1 MIPLDS
7 IETLTQRR
15 RQRNSV
21 VPRSRASDWYD
32 VSKVRQRQEDM
43 LSCGHGY
50 EIVLIP
56 CTIATPNVRLSL
68 LAGLLLLPFL
78 VLSSGGLLL
87 SAPPGAKVD
96 REAMDFFETKVR
108 PLLVENC
115 YSCHGAQQQLSS
127 LRVDSREALLKGG
140 LRGSALVPGDPEQS
154 LIIQAVRHQELK
166 MPLGRMLADAEI
178 DHLESWVRMGAP
190 WPSGPD
196 VTKEP
201 DFYARLTREHWAF
214 QPVSEPDP
222 PQVNHESW
230 SRTPVDRFLLAAL
243 RKEGLEPA
251 ERAEIRTLARRLS
264 FSVVGL
270 PPDPASVDEL
280 LRDPS
285 EQAYAN
291 FVDRLLDSPHF
302 GEHWAR
308 HWMDVVRFAE
318 TYGYEWN
325 YIVKGAWR
333 YRDYLIR
340 AFNQDVPYDHLIRE
354 HIAGDLMESPRVN
367 VLLGI
372 NESATGSAFLL
383 MGEMGHDDCIEF
395 REIRTDVV
403 DDQIDTLTRAFQ
415 GLSVACARC
424 HDHKLDPI
432 PIEDY
437 YALYGILNSARPV
450 TGTLDTGGSQSPLMQ
465 RLRALK
471 PQIRSELASA
481 WLEQVEEIPSYL
493 LAAQA
498 PVDPKAVD
506 AGPNLQPQRL
516 ERWIQALQRESVDPE
531 SFLYPWSTVTCEVG
545 LAPERFQELWEQA
558 APEHLKEIR
567 DRQAYNQ
574 ENFTSLPLSDWYP
587 EGVGLLEGR
596 SEDGEF
602 MLAQEGPVA
611 VNGVYP
617 AGIYTHALSER
628 LNGALRSPYLTKE
641 RKFLSLQVMG
651 GMLGGRRAVVD
662 NCMLGEGIEVFD
674 SSDLNWQKVSTLQ
687 DKERFPVYVELV
699 TKTNNPRLPDRPKR
713 IKGFTEEKMEAP
725 GSYFGIARAMLHDV
739 DDPPHND
746 LTHLLPLFRDPA
758 PQNPQEAAR
767 RYAERSRQSL
777 QAWSQGMPTEDDVR
791 WVHWLVTN
799 HLVDNS
805 TDLTPKLSRLISEY
819 RAIESSLSRPQT
831 INSLLDMGLGRDYS
845 LLQNGDA
852 KKPGDPVRRRYLTV
866 LTGGRPLET
875 NGSGRRELAELIA
888 SPRNPL
894 TARVMV
900 NRVWSYLFGRGL
912 VGTTNDFG
920 NFGERPSNG
929 LLLDHLARRFIAD
942 GWSLKRLV
950 RRLVLTQA
958 FQQASRTSEAASR
971 IDPENRLLHHYPVR
985 RLEAEAIRD
994 SILATSGRLDP
1005 LRYGPSVEPYRLKTK
1020 EYRKLH
1026 AGPLDGHG
1034 RRSVYL
1040 RVTRM
1045 EGARFLELF
1054 DFPVPSVSRGRRDV
1068 TNVPSQ
1074 ALAMLNDPFVIQQ
1087 ANYWADR
1094 LLEQEEE
1101 TLRERLGRMFVR
1113 ALSRSPSPGEV
1124 ARFGELTR
1132 KLGRLYQVP
1141 PEHILTSKKIWK
1153 DVAHSLFNTKE
1164 FIYLR

>member
-1 MIPLDS
+1 MNPMS
-7 IETLTQRR
+7 NGRR
-15 RQRNSV
+15 RWL
-21 VPRSRASDWYD
+21 PA
-32 VSKVRQRQEDM
+32 
-43 LSCGHGY
+43 
-50 EIVLIP
+50 LILL
-56 CTIATPNVRLSL
+56 TVSL
-68 LAGLLLLPFL
+68 LSPDQLFG
-78 VLSSGGLLL
+78 
-87 SAPPGAKVD
+87 SAPAGAKVD
-96 REAMDFFETKVR
+96 PEARDFFETKVR

-115 YSCHGAQQQLSS
+115 YSCHGDKQQLSS
-127 LRVDSREALLKGG
+127 LRVDSREALMKGG

-154 LIIQAVRHQELK
+154 LIIQAVRHQDLK

-178 DHLESWVRMGAP
+178 GHLENWVRMGAP
-190 WPSGPD
+190 WPAGPD
-196 VTKEP
+196 VTNEP

-214 QPVSEPDP
+214 QPVADSDP
-222 PQVNHESW
+222 PQVDHDSW
-230 SRTPVDRFLLAAL
+230 SRNPVDRYLLEAL

-251 ERAEIRTLARRLS
+251 ERAGIRTLARRLS
-264 FSVVGL
+264 FSLVGL

-285 EQAYAN
+285 ERGYAD
-291 FVDRLLDSPHF
+291 FVDRLLDSPQF

-340 AFNQDVPYDHLIRE
+340 AFNQDVPYDQLARE
-354 HIAGDLMESPRVN
+354 HIAGDLLENPRVN
-367 VLLGI
+367 VPLGI

-450 TGTLDTGGSQSPLMQ
+450 TSTLDTGGSQSPLMQ

-471 PQIRSELASA
+471 PQIRSELADT
-481 WLEQVEEIPSYL
+481 WLQQVEEIPDYL

-498 PVDPKAVD
+498 PVDPTAPA
-506 AGPNLQPQRL
+506 AGADLQPQRL
-516 ERWIQALQRESVDPE
+516 KRWVQALQKESVDPE
-531 SFLYPWSTVTCEVG
+531 SFLYPWSTVTCNISV
-545 LAPERFQELWEQA
+545 APERFGDLWEQA

-567 DRQAYNQ
+567 DRQAYNR

-587 EGVGLLEGR
+587 EGVGLLKAG

-602 MLAQEGPVA
+602 VLASEGPAA
-611 VNGVYP
+611 VTGVYP

-628 LNGALRSPYLTKE
+628 LNGALRSPYLSKE
-641 RKFLSLQVMG
+641 KKFLSLQVMG
-651 GMLGGRRAVVD
+651 GMLAGRRAVVD
-662 NCMLGEGIEVFD
+662 NCMLGEGVEVFD
-674 SSDLNWQKVSTLQ
+674 NADLNWQKISTLQ
-687 DKERFPVYVELV
+687 DKERFHVYVELV
-699 TKTNNPRLPDRPKR
+699 TKTSNPRLPDRPKR
-713 IKGFTEEKMEAP
+713 IKGFTEEKMAAP
-725 GSYFGIARAMLHDV
+725 GSYFGIARAMFHDV
-739 DDPPHND
+739 DDPPRKD
-746 LTHLLPLFRDPA
+746 LSHLLPLFRDPA
-758 PQNPQEAAR
+758 PQDPGEAAR
-767 RYAERSRQSL
+767 RYAQRSRQAMV
-777 QAWSQGMPTEDDVR
+777 AWSQGTPGENDVR
-791 WVHWLVTN
+791 WIHWLVTN

-805 TDLTPKLSRLISEY
+805 TDLTPELSRLISEY
-819 RAIESSLSRPQT
+819 RAIESRISRPQT
-831 INSLLDMGLGRDYS
+831 INSLLDMGTGRDYS

-852 KKPGDPVRRRYLTV
+852 ENPGDPVPRRYLTV
-866 LTGGRPLET
+866 LTGGRPLESG
-875 NGSGRRELAELIA
+875 GSGRRELAELIA
-888 SPRNPL
+888 SPQNPL

-900 NRVWSYLFGRGL
+900 NRVWNYLFGKGL
-912 VGTTNDFG
+912 VGTINDFG
-920 NFGERPSNG
+920 NFGERPSHG
-929 LLLDHLARRFIAD
+929 PLLDHLARQFVAD

-958 FQQASRTSEAASR
+958 FRQSSRPAEDAAR

-994 SILATSGRLDP
+994 SILSTSGRLDP

-1045 EGARFLELF
+1045 EGPRFLELF

-1087 ANYWADR
+1087 AGYWADR
-1094 LLEQEEE
+1094 LLERQGE
-1101 TLRERLGRMFVR
+1101 TVRERLERMFVQ
-1113 ALSRSPSPGEV
+1113 ALSRPPSPGEV
-1124 ARFGELTR
+1124 ARFGALTR
-1132 KLGRLYQVP
+1132 KLGRLYRVP
-1141 PEHILTSKKIWK
+1141 QEHILASKEIWK
-1153 DVAHSLFNTKE
+1153 DVAHSLFNAKE

>member
-1 MIPLDS
+1 MWA
-7 IETLTQRR
+7 RV
-15 RQRNSV
+15 RN
-21 VPRSRASDWYD
+21 
-32 VSKVRQRQEDM
+32 
-43 LSCGHGY
+43 
-50 EIVLIP
+50 VLFP
-56 CTIATPNVRLSL
+56 GTIATPNLRLSL
-68 LAGLLLLPFL
+68 PAGLLLLPFL
-78 VLSSGGLLL
+78 VLSGGGLLL

-108 PLLVENC
+108 PLLIENC
-115 YSCHGAQQQLSS
+115 YSCHGVQQQLSS

-140 LRGSALVPGDPEQS
+140 LRGSALVPGDPDQS
-154 LIIQAVRHQELK
+154 LIIQAVRHQDLK

-178 DHLESWVRMGAP
+178 DHLASWVRMGAP
-190 WPSGPD
+190 WPAGPD
-196 VTKEP
+196 VAKEP

-214 QPVSEPDP
+214 QPLADPDP
-222 PQVNHESW
+222 PEGAHESW

-251 ERAEIRTLARRLS
+251 ERTDVRTLARRLS

-291 FVDRLLDSPHF
+291 FADRLLDSPHF

-354 HIAGDLMESPRVN
+354 HIAGDLLENPRVN
-367 VLLGI
+367 VPLGI

-471 PQIRSELASA
+471 PQIRSELAGA
-481 WLEQVEEIPSYL
+481 WLKQVEEIPAYL

-498 PVDPKAVD
+498 PVDPSAAD
-506 AGPNLQPQRL
+506 AGPSLRSQRL
-516 ERWIQALQRESVDPE
+516 ERWIQALQKESVDPE

-567 DRQAYNQ
+567 ERQAYNQ
-574 ENFTSLPLSDWYP
+574 ENFTSLSLSDWYP

-602 MLAQEGPVA
+602 ILAGEGPVA

-641 RKFLSLQVMG
+641 KKFLSLQVMG

-662 NCMLGEGIEVFD
+662 NCMLGEGVEVFD

-739 DDPPHND
+739 DDPPRND
-746 LTHLLPLFRDPA
+746 LSHLLPLFRDPA
-758 PQNPQEAAR
+758 PQNPREASR
-767 RYAERSRQSL
+767 RYAERSRQAL
-777 QAWSQGMPTEDDVR
+777 EAWSQGTPTGNDVR

-805 TDLTPKLSRLISEY
+805 IDLTPKLSALISEY
-819 RAIESSLSRPQT
+819 RAIESRLSQPQT

-852 KKPGDPVRRRYLTV
+852 EKPGDPVPRRYLTV
-866 LTGGRPLET
+866 LTGGRPLES

-900 NRVWSYLFGRGL
+900 NRVWNYLFGRGL
-912 VGTTNDFG
+912 VGTINDFG
-920 NFGERPSNG
+920 NFGERPSHG
-929 LLLDHLARRFIAD
+929 LLLDHLARQFIAD

-958 FQQASRTSEAASR
+958 FQQSSRTTEDASR
-971 IDPENRLLHHYPVR
+971 IDPQNRLLHHYPVR

-1087 ANYWADR
+1087 ADYWADR
-1094 LLEQEEE
+1094 LLEREGE
-1101 TLRERLGRMFVR
+1101 TLRERLGRMFNR
-1113 ALSRSPSPGEV
+1113 ALARPPSPDEV

-1141 PEHILTSKKIWK
+1141 QEHILASKEIWK

>member
-1 MIPLDS
+1 M
-7 IETLTQRR
+7 
-15 RQRNSV
+15 
-21 VPRSRASDWYD
+21 
-32 VSKVRQRQEDM
+32 
-43 LSCGHGY
+43 
-50 EIVLIP
+50 LIP
-56 CTIATPNVRLSL
+56 CNIAIPSVTFSL
-68 LAGLLLLPFL
+68 LARLLLLPFL
-78 VLSSGGLLL
+78 VLSSGTALL
-87 SAPPGAKVD
+87 SAPSGTEVD

-115 YSCHGAQQQLSS
+115 YSCHGDKQQLSS

-140 LRGSALVPGDPEQS
+140 LRGSALVPGDPDQS
-154 LIIQAVRHQELK
+154 LFIQAVRHQDLK

-178 DHLESWVRMGAP
+178 GHLESWVRMGAP
-190 WPSGPD
+190 WPVGPD

-214 QPVSEPDP
+214 QPVADPDP
-222 PQVNHESW
+222 PQVNHERW
-230 SRTPVDRFLLAAL
+230 SGTTVDRFLLAAL

-251 ERAEIRTLARRLS
+251 ERTDARTLARRLS

-270 PPDPASVDEL
+270 PPDPASVEEL

-354 HIAGDLMESPRVN
+354 HIAGDLLEHPRIN
-367 VLLGI
+367 VPLGI
-372 NESATGSAFLL
+372 NESTTGSAFLL

-450 TGTLDTGGSQSPLMQ
+450 TSTLDTGGSQSPLMQ

-471 PQIRSELASA
+471 PQIRSELTTA
-481 WLEQVEEIPSYL
+481 WLKQVEEIPAYL

-498 PVDPKAVD
+498 PIDPGGTD
-506 AGPNLQPQRL
+506 TGPSLHPQRL
-516 ERWIQALQRESVDPE
+516 ERWIQTLQRESVDPE

-545 LAPERFQELWEQA
+545 LAPERFQQLWEKA

-567 DRQAYNQ
+567 DRQEYNR

-587 EGVGLLEGR
+587 EGVGLIEGR

-602 MLAQEGPVA
+602 ILADEGPVA

-641 RKFLSLQVMG
+641 KKFLSLQVMG

-662 NCMLGEGIEVFD
+662 NCMLGEGVEVFD

-699 TKTNNPRLPDRPKR
+699 TKTSNPRLPDRPKR

-739 DDPPHND
+739 DDPPRND
-746 LTHLLPLFRDPA
+746 LSHLLPLFREPA
-758 PQNPQEAAR
+758 PQNPREAAR
-767 RYAERSRQSL
+767 RYAERSRQAL
-777 QAWSQGMPTEDDVR
+777 EAWSQGTPTENDVR
-791 WVHWLVTN
+791 WIHWLATN

-805 TDLTPKLSRLISEY
+805 IDLTPKLSALISEY
-819 RAIESSLSRPQT
+819 RAIESRIAQPQT

-845 LLQNGDA
+845 LLQSGDA
-852 KKPGDPVRRRYLTV
+852 KNPGDPVPRRYLTV

-875 NGSGRRELAELIA
+875 SGSGRLELAELIA

-900 NRVWSYLFGRGL
+900 NRVWNYLFGRGL
-912 VGTTNDFG
+912 VGTINDFG
-920 NFGERPSNG
+920 NFGERPSHG
-929 LLLDHLARRFIAD
+929 LLLDHLARQFIAD

-958 FQQASRTSEAASR
+958 FRQSSRTTEQASR

-1005 LRYGPSVEPYRLKTK
+1005 LRYGPSVEPYRLKPK

-1045 EGARFLELF
+1045 EGPRFLELF

-1087 ANYWADR
+1087 SEYWADR
-1094 LLEQEEE
+1094 LLEQEEG
-1101 TLRERLGRMFVR
+1101 TLEERLERMFVR
-1113 ALSRSPSPGEV
+1113 AFSRPPRPDEL
-1124 ARFGELTR
+1124 ARFGELIR
-1132 KLGRLYQVP
+1132 KLGRLYQIP
-1141 PEHILTSKKIWK
+1141 QEHILTSNEIWK

>member
-1 MIPLDS
+1 MVTDLRHLANLPFYYAIVPLGMPLAS
-7 IETLTQRR
+7 IILNLAVVL
-15 RQRNSV
+15 RQLF
-21 VPRSRASDWYD
+21 P
-32 VSKVRQRQEDM
+32 
-43 LSCGHGY
+43 L
-50 EIVLIP
+50 P
-56 CTIATPNVRLSL
+56 T
-68 LAGLLLLPFL
+68 LLLLCI
-78 VLSSGGLLL
+78 VLLPGEGRLL
-87 SAPPGAKVD
+87 SAPSGAKVD
-96 REAMDFFETKVR
+96 REAMEFFETKVR

-115 YSCHGAQQQLSS
+115 YSCHGDKQQLSS
-127 LRVDSREALLKGG
+127 LRVDSREALMKGG
-140 LRGSALVPGDPEQS
+140 LRGSALVPGDPDQS
-154 LIIQAVRHQELK
+154 LIIQAVRHQDLK

-178 DHLESWVRMGAP
+178 GDLESWVRMGAP
-190 WPSGPD
+190 WPAGPD
-196 VTKEP
+196 VTDEP

-214 QPVSEPDP
+214 QPVADPDP
-222 PQVNHESW
+222 PQVEHETW
-230 SRTPVDRFLLAAL
+230 SGTPVDRFLLAAL

-251 ERAEIRTLARRLS
+251 ERADIRTLARRLS

-285 EQAYAN
+285 EKGYAN

-340 AFNQDVPYDHLIRE
+340 AFNQDVPYDQLARE
-354 HIAGDLMESPRVN
+354 HVAGDLLENPRIN
-367 VLLGI
+367 VPLGI

-403 DDQIDTLTRAFQ
+403 DDQIDTLTRALQ

-450 TGTLDTGGSQSPLMQ
+450 TSTLDTGGSQSPLMQ

-471 PQIRSELASA
+471 PQIRSELAAA
-481 WLEQVEEIPSYL
+481 WLKQVEEIPAYL

-498 PVDPKAVD
+498 PVDPKTAE
-506 AGPNLQPQRL
+506 AGPELRPQRL
-516 ERWIQALQRESVDPE
+516 ERWIQALQKESVDPE

-545 LAPERFQELWEQA
+545 LAPERFQELWERA
-558 APEHLKEIR
+558 APEHVKEIR
-567 DRQAYNQ
+567 DRQAYNT

-602 MLAQEGPVA
+602 VLAPEGPDA
-611 VNGVYP
+611 VSGVYP

-662 NCMLGEGIEVFD
+662 NCMLGEGVEVFD
-674 SSDLNWQKVSTLQ
+674 SADLNWQKVETLQ
-687 DKERFPVYVELV
+687 DKERYPVYVELV

-713 IKGFTEEKMEAP
+713 IKGFTEEKMGAP

-739 DDPPHND
+739 EDPPHND
-746 LTHLLPLFRDPA
+746 LSHLLPLFRDPA
-758 PQNPQEAAR
+758 PQDPREAAQ
-767 RYAERSRQSL
+767 RYAERSRRAL
-777 QAWSQGMPTEDDVR
+777 EAWARGTPSENDVR
-791 WVHWLVTN
+791 WIHWLATN

-805 TDLTPKLSRLISEY
+805 SDLTPRLSQLISEY
-819 RAIESSLSRPQT
+819 RGIETRISRPQT
-831 INSLLDMGLGRDYS
+831 INSLLDMGSGRDYS

-852 KKPGDPVRRRYLTV
+852 ENPGDPVPRRYLTV
-866 LTGGRPLET
+866 LTGGRTLES
-875 NGSGRRELAELIA
+875 NGSGRRELADLIA
-888 SPRNPL
+888 SPQNPL

-900 NRVWSYLFGRGL
+900 NRVWNYLFGRGL
-912 VGTTNDFG
+912 VGTINDFG
-920 NFGERPSNG
+920 NFGERPSHSE
-929 LLLDHLARRFIAD
+929 LLDHLAGRFIAD
-942 GWSLKRLV
+942 GWSLKRLI

-958 FQQASRTSEAASR
+958 FQQSSRASEAASR
-971 IDPENRLLHHYPVR
+971 IDPENRLLHRYPVR

-1045 EGARFLELF
+1045 EGPRFLELF

-1074 ALAMLNDPFVIQQ
+1074 ALALLNDPFVIQQ
-1087 ANYWADR
+1087 ADYWADR
-1094 LLEQEEE
+1094 LLEREGE
-1101 TLRERLGRMFVR
+1101 TLRERLGRMFVQ
-1113 ALSRSPSPGEV
+1113 ALNRPPSPGEV
-1124 ARFGELTR
+1124 ARFGELAR
-1132 KLGRLYQVP
+1132 KLGRLYRVP
-1141 PEHILTSKKIWK
+1141 QGHILASKEIWK

>member
-1 MIPLDS
+1 MAILF
-7 IETLTQRR
+7 
-15 RQRNSV
+15 
-21 VPRSRASDWYD
+21 
-32 VSKVRQRQEDM
+32 
-43 LSCGHGY
+43 
-50 EIVLIP
+50 
-56 CTIATPNVRLSL
+56 
-68 LAGLLLLPFL
+68 LLPFL
-78 VLSSGGLLL
+78 VLANGRSLVP
-87 SAPPGAKVD
+87 APSGAKGD
-96 REAMDFFETKVR
+96 REAMEFFETKVR

-115 YSCHGAQQQLSS
+115 YSCHGGNQQLSS
-127 LRVDSREALLKGG
+127 LRVDSREALMKGG
-140 LRGSALVPGDPEQS
+140 LRGSALVPGDPDRS
-154 LIIQAVRHQELK
+154 LIIQAVRHQDLK

-190 WPSGPD
+190 WPAVPD
-196 VTKEP
+196 VTNEP

-214 QPVSEPDP
+214 QPVADPEP
-222 PQVNHESW
+222 PQVDHQSW
-230 SRTPVDRFLLAAL
+230 SGTPVDRFLLAAL

-251 ERAEIRTLARRLS
+251 ERADLRTLARRLS

-270 PPDPASVDEL
+270 PPDPASVEEL
-280 LRDPS
+280 LRDRS
-285 EQAYAN
+285 GQAYAN

-340 AFNQDVPYDHLIRE
+340 AFNQDVPYDQLVRE
-354 HIAGDLMESPRVN
+354 HVAGDLLEDPRIN
-367 VLLGI
+367 VPLGI

-450 TGTLDTGGSQSPLMQ
+450 TSTLDTGGSQSPLMQ

-471 PQIRSELASA
+471 PQIRSELAEA
-481 WLEQVEEIPSYL
+481 WLKQVEEIPAYL

-498 PVDPKAVD
+498 PVDLKSAD
-506 AGPNLQPQRL
+506 AGPDLQPQRL
-516 ERWIQALQRESVDPE
+516 ERWIQALQKESVDPE
-531 SFLYPWSTVTCEVG
+531 SFLYPWSTVTCEGG
-545 LAPERFQELWEQA
+545 LAPERFQALWQKV
-558 APEHLKEIR
+558 APKHLKEIR
-567 DRQAYNQ
+567 DRQAYNT
-574 ENFTSLPLSDWYP
+574 ENFTSLSLSDWYP

-596 SEDGEF
+596 SENGEF
-602 MLAQEGPVA
+602 VVAPEGPEA
-611 VNGVYP
+611 VSGVYP
-617 AGIYTHALSER
+617 AGIYTHTLSER

-662 NCMLGEGIEVFD
+662 NCMLGEGVEVFD
-674 SSDLNWQKVSTLQ
+674 STDLNWQKISTLQ

-699 TKTNNPRLPDRPKR
+699 TKTSNPRLPDRPKR
-713 IKGFTEEKMEAP
+713 IKGFTEEKMAAP

-739 DDPPHND
+739 EEPPHKD
-746 LTHLLPLFRDPA
+746 LSHLLPLFRDPA
-758 PQNPQEAAR
+758 PRKPLEAAR
-767 RYAERSRQSL
+767 RYSERSRQAL
-777 QAWSQGMPTEDDVR
+777 EAWAQGAPSENDVR
-791 WVHWLVTN
+791 WIHWLATN

-805 TDLTPKLSRLISEY
+805 INLTPRLSQLIAEY
-819 RAIESSLSRPQT
+819 RGIESGISQPQT
-831 INSLLDMGLGRDYS
+831 INSLLDMGSGRDYS
-845 LLQNGDA
+845 LLKSGDA
-852 KKPGDPVRRRYLTV
+852 ENPGDPVPRRYLTA
-866 LTGGRPLET
+866 LTGGRTLES
-875 NGSGRRELAELIA
+875 NGSGRQELAGLIA

-900 NRVWSYLFGRGL
+900 NRVWNYLFGRGL
-912 VGTTNDFG
+912 VATINDFG
-920 NFGERPSNG
+920 NFGERPSHAQ
-929 LLLDHLARRFIAD
+929 LLDHLANRFIAD

-958 FQQASRTSEAASR
+958 FQQSSRASEAAPR

-994 SILATSGRLDP
+994 SILATSGRFDP
-1005 LRYGPSVEPYRLKTK
+1005 LRYGPSIEPYRLKTK

-1045 EGARFLELF
+1045 EGPRFLELF

-1087 ANYWADR
+1087 ADFWADR
-1094 LLEQEEE
+1094 LLEHEGG
-1101 TLRERLGRMFVR
+1101 TLEERLERMFVK
-1113 ALSRSPSPGEV
+1113 AFSRPPSAEEV
-1124 ARFGELTR
+1124 ARFGELAR

-1141 PEHILTSKKIWK
+1141 QEHILASKVIWK

>member
-1 MIPLDS
+1 MS
-7 IETLTQRR
+7 IILSVATL
-15 RQRNSV
+15 
-21 VPRSRASDWYD
+21 
-32 VSKVRQRQEDM
+32 
-43 LSCGHGY
+43 
-50 EIVLIP
+50 
-56 CTIATPNVRLSL
+56 
-68 LAGLLLLPFL
+68 F
-78 VLSSGGLLL
+78 LL
-87 SAPPGAKVD
+87 SGLFLSGDGRLVAAPAAAEVD
-96 REAMDFFETKVR
+96 REAVEFFETKVR

-115 YSCHGAQQQLSS
+115 YSCHGDKQQISS

-154 LIIQAVRHQELK
+154 LIIQAVRHQDLK

-178 DHLESWVRMGAP
+178 GQLESWVRMGAP
-190 WPSGPD
+190 WPTGPD
-196 VTKEP
+196 VSEEP

-214 QPVSEPDP
+214 QPVADPDP
-222 PQVNHESW
+222 PRVDHESW

-251 ERAEIRTLARRLS
+251 ERTDTRTLARRLS

-270 PPDPASVDEL
+270 PPDPAGVDEL

-285 EQAYAN
+285 GQAYAD

-340 AFNQDVPYDHLIRE
+340 AFNQDVPYDQLVRE
-354 HIAGDLMESPRVN
+354 HIAGDLLENPRVN
-367 VLLGI
+367 VPLGI

-450 TGTLDTGGSQSPLMQ
+450 TSTLDTGGSQSPLMQ

-481 WLEQVEEIPSYL
+481 WLQQAEEIPDYL

-498 PVDPKAVD
+498 PVEPAAAH
-506 AGPNLQPQRL
+506 AGSQLQPQRL
-516 ERWIQALQRESVDPE
+516 ERWVRALQRESVDPE

-545 LAPERFQELWEQA
+545 LAPERFRELWEQA
-558 APEHLKEIR
+558 APEHVKEIR
-567 DRQAYNQ
+567 DRQTYNR

-602 MLAQEGPVA
+602 ILAPEGPVA
-611 VNGVYP
+611 VAGVYP

-628 LNGALRSPYLTKE
+628 LNGALRSPYLPKE
-641 RKFLSLQVMG
+641 KKFLSLQVMG

-662 NCMLGEGIEVFD
+662 NCMLGEGVEVFD
-674 SSDLNWQKVSTLQ
+674 SNDLNWQKISTLP
-687 DKERFPVYVELV
+687 DKERFRVYVELV
-699 TKTNNPRLPDRPKR
+699 TKTSNPRLPDRPKR
-713 IKGFTEEKMEAP
+713 IKGFTEEKMAAP
-725 GSYFGIARAMLHDV
+725 GSYFGIARAMFHDV
-739 DDPPHND
+739 EDPPRND
-746 LTHLLPLFRDPA
+746 LSHLLPLFRNPA
-758 PQNPQEAAR
+758 PPDPREAAQ
-767 RYAERSRQSL
+767 RYADRSRQAL
-777 QAWSQGMPTEDDVR
+777 EAWSRGAPAENDVR
-791 WVHWLVTN
+791 WIHWLVTN
-799 HLVDNS
+799 QLVDNS
-805 TDLTPKLSRLISEY
+805 IDLTPKLSRLIAEY
-819 RAIESSLSRPQT
+819 RAVESGLSRPQT
-831 INSLLDMGLGRDYS
+831 INSLLDMGAGRDYS
-845 LLQNGDA
+845 LLQAGDA
-852 KKPGDPVRRRYLTV
+852 ENPGDPVPRRYLTV

-875 NGSGRRELAELIA
+875 DGSGRRELAELIA
-888 SPRNPL
+888 SPQNPL

-900 NRVWSYLFGRGL
+900 NRVWNHLFGRGL
-912 VGTTNDFG
+912 VGTINDFG
-920 NFGERPSNG
+920 NFGERPSHG
-929 LLLDHLARRFIAD
+929 LLLDHLARQFMAD

-958 FQQASRTSEAASR
+958 FQQSSRASEAASR
-971 IDPENRLLHHYPVR
+971 IDPGEPASAPLPGPAPRGGG
-985 RLEAEAIRD
+985 D
-994 SILATSGRLDP
+994 TRLDP
-1005 LRYGPSVEPYRLKTK
+1005 GHFGPIRSLALRSQRRTLPAEDEGVPEAP
-1020 EYRKLH
+1020 
-1026 AGPLDGHG
+1026 
-1034 RRSVYL
+1034 RRSAG
-1040 RVTRM
+1040 RVR
-1045 EGARFLELF
+1045 A
-1054 DFPVPSVSRGRRDV
+1054 P
-1068 TNVPSQ
+1068 
-1074 ALAMLNDPFVIQQ
+1074 
-1087 ANYWADR
+1087 
-1094 LLEQEEE
+1094 
-1101 TLRERLGRMFVR
+1101 ERLPARDPDGGSPFPGTVR
-1113 ALSRSPSPGEV
+1113 LSRTVRLPG
-1124 ARFGELTR
+1124 AAGT
-1132 KLGRLYQVP
+1132 
-1141 PEHILTSKKIWK
+1141 
-1153 DVAHSLFNTKE
+1153 
-1164 FIYLR
+1164 